1 MLALSPSVTLY
12 GPEFH
17 SLQFS
22 ILLLLFRSYLEFLLI
37 FRNGEYLFSL
47 YPCTVILFLSIHDII
62 IILLH
67 FLFLYLT
74 MKRNYIILHYII

>member
-17 SLQFS
+17 SLQFP
-22 ILLLLFRSYLEFLLI
+22 ILLLFRSYLEFLLI

-47 YPCTVILFLSIHDII
+47 YPCTVILFLLILNII